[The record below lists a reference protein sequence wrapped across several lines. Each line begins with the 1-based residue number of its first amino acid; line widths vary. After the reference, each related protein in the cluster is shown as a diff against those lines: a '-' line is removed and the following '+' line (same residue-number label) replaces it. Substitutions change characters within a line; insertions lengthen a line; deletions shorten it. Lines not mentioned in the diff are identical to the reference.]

1 MSNIL
6 HNIKIAIHGKLRPCG
21 RSFLST
27 SFTLYCIHMLTVV
40 GLGNPGDEYAKTRH
54 NAGRLVL
61 EALAAK
67 HDFSAWKKDGKSKA
81 LLSAGE
87 IDGVRMQF
95 VCPDNFMNNS
105 GTSVAYYIKE
115 KEQLSDL
122 VVVYDDMDIALGR
135 IKVSF
140 DRGTGGHNGIESIQ
154 QHVQSREFVR
164 VRLGVSPVSEEG
176 MQKPKGEQAVLDFL
190 LKNFRKSELEELEKI
205 SVRVG
210 EALTTYAKEGKEKT
224 MNVFNT

>member
-1 MSNIL
+1 
-6 HNIKIAIHGKLRPCG
+6 
-21 RSFLST
+21 
-27 SFTLYCIHMLTVV
+27 MLTVV

-61 EALAAK
+61 DALAAK

-81 LLSAGE
+81 LLSSGE
-87 IDGVRMQF
+87 ISGVKMQF

-105 GTSVAYYIKE
+105 GTSVAYYIKD

-164 VRLGVSPVSEEG
+164 VRVGVSPVGEEG

-190 LKNFRKSELEELEKI
+190 LKNFRKPELEELEKI

-210 EALTTYAKEGKEKT
+210 EALSTYAKEGKERT